1 MRRDTFP
8 SKNKYFS
15 SDFDVRKGGR
25 KFTHSDISVISWHIS
40 KDIYIHI
47 YIYKEHNVI
56 PNYDDEAKVA
66 PTRIKG

>member
-8 SKNKYFS
+8 SKDKYFS

-40 KDIYIHI
+40 KDRK
-47 YIYKEHNVI
+47 KEHNI
-56 PNYDDEAKVA
+56 ISNHNYEAKVD
-66 PTRIKG
+66 PISIKD